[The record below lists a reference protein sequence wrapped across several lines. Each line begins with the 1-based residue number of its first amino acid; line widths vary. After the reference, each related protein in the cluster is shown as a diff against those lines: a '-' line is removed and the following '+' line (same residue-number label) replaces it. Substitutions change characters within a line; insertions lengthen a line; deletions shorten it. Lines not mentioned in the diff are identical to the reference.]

1 VLECD
6 HVCVAGIDDWD
17 RVALK
22 VLEEQDGASA
32 PELASHVKEEQF
44 DRPMARA
51 WVKDALS
58 RGLVREGEGAPTRYV
73 LTEKGRA
80 RLQ

>member
-1 VLECD
+1 
-6 HVCVAGIDDWD
+6 VAGIDDWD

-22 VLEEQDGASA
+22 LLEEKGGAGA
-32 PELASHVKEEQF
+32 PELASHVKQEQF

-58 RGLVREGEGAPTRYV
+58 RGLVRKGEGTPNRYV

-80 RLQ
+80 RLK